1 MLKSY
6 EKKTMTKPFELTAT
20 DAIKLIRNNKL
31 SRYEWVQSCFER
43 IRKKEDLVK
52 AWVYLDE
59 DKALA
64 KAKQLD
70 NENDK
75 SQLGIPFGTKDIIDA
90 SNTPTGFGTSFYQ
103 NNIPMRDAASVAVAK
118 QAGCIFIGKTVSTE
132 LGHRAPGLT
141 TNPHNKDFTP
151 GGSSSGSAAAVASM
165 MAPVCFGTQT
175 TGSVIRPAAY
185 CGVIGYKPSYGDFD
199 KSGILPNSP
208 SIDTLGLMSRSVDD
222 IALFRSILLEEE
234 LVSIKKVDLSKIKIG
249 FVRTPH
255 WEKTDDSTKEA
266 FEHFVNSLRSY
277 KLNVIDLEI
286 DKLISKSDTLHLDIS
301 GYEFKRSISHE
312 RFNYYDQLSDQLRNG
327 RLNDGYQVSNKNYQL
342 ALKDLSILKNQIDAV
357 FEETDLIITPSAP
370 GEALRGL
377 EYTGS
382 PIFNTT
388 WSLNGNPCITLPLF
402 KGKQELPIGCQL
414 VTKFGN
420 DDQLL
425 NYAKTLLEL

>member
-1 MLKSY
+1 
-6 EKKTMTKPFELTAT
+6 MTNPYELTAT

-43 IRKKEDLVK
+43 IREKEDLVK

-59 DKALA
+59 ERALE

-70 NENDK
+70 NENNV
-75 SQLGIPFGTKDIIDA
+75 SQLGIPFGIKDIIDV
-90 SNTPTGFGTSFYQ
+90 SNTPTGFGTNFYQ
-103 NNIPMRDAASVAVAK
+103 NNVPMRDAASVAVAK
-118 QAGCIFIGKTVSTE
+118 QSGCIFIGKTVSTE

-199 KSGILPNSP
+199 KSGILQNSP
-208 SIDTLGLMSRSVDD
+208 SIDTLGLMSRSVED
-222 IALFRSILLEEE
+222 IALFRSILLEEK
-234 LVSIKKVDLSKIKIG
+234 LISIKKIDLSKIKIG

-266 FEHFVNSLRSY
+266 FEHFVNSLRSD

-312 RFNYYDQLSDQLRNG
+312 RFNYYEQLSDQLRNG

-342 ALKDLSILKNQIDAV
+342 ALKDLSILKIQIDTV
-357 FEETDLIITPSAP
+357 FDETDLIITPSAP

>member
-1 MLKSY
+1 
-6 EKKTMTKPFELTAT
+6 
-20 DAIKLIRNNKL
+20 
-31 SRYEWVQSCFER
+31 
-43 IRKKEDLVK
+43 
-52 AWVYLDE
+52 
-59 DKALA
+59 
-64 KAKQLD
+64 
-70 NENDK
+70 
-75 SQLGIPFGTKDIIDA
+75 
-90 SNTPTGFGTSFYQ
+90 
-103 NNIPMRDAASVAVAK
+103 
-118 QAGCIFIGKTVSTE
+118 
-132 LGHRAPGLT
+132 
-141 TNPHNKDFTP
+141 
-151 GGSSSGSAAAVASM
+151 

-208 SIDTLGLMSRSVDD
+208 SIDTLGLMSRSVED
-222 IALFRSILLEEE
+222 IALFRSILLEED
-234 LVSIKKVDLSKIKIG
+234 LVSIQKVDLSKIKIG

-255 WEKTDDSTKEA
+255 WDKTDDSTKEA
-266 FEHFVNSLRSY
+266 FEHFLNLLHSD
-277 KLNVIDLEI
+277 KLNVVDLEI
-286 DKLISKSDTLHLDIS
+286 DNLISKSDALHLDIS

-357 FEETDLIITPSAP
+357 FDKTDLIITPSAP
-370 GEALRGL
+370 GEALKGL

-414 VTKFGN
+414 VARFGD

-425 NYAKTLLEL
+425 NYAKAFLEL

>member
-1 MLKSY
+1 
-6 EKKTMTKPFELTAT
+6 MTNPFELTAT
-20 DAIKLIRNNKL
+20 DAIKLISNNKL

-43 IRKKEDLVK
+43 VREKEDLVK

-59 DKALA
+59 DRALE

-70 NENDK
+70 NKNDR
-75 SQLGIPFGTKDIIDA
+75 SQLGIPFGIKDIIDA

-103 NNIPMRDAASVAVAK
+103 NNVPMRDAASVAVSK
-118 QAGCIFIGKTVSTE
+118 QSGCIFIGKTVSTE

-208 SIDTLGLMSRSVDD
+208 SIDTLGLMSRSVED
-222 IALFRSILLEEE
+222 IVLFRSILLEEE

-255 WEKTDDSTKEA
+255 WDKTDNSTKEA
-266 FEHFVNSLRSY
+266 FEHFFNSLRSD
-277 KLNVIDLEI
+277 KFNVIDLEI
-286 DKLISKSDTLHLDIS
+286 DKLISKSDALHLDIS

-357 FEETDLIITPSAP
+357 FNETDLIITPSAP
-370 GEALRGL
+370 GEALKGL

-402 KGKQELPIGCQL
+402 KGEQELPIGCQL
-414 VTKFGN
+414 VARFGN

-425 NYAKTLLEL
+425 NYAKALLEL

>member
-1 MLKSY
+1 
-6 EKKTMTKPFELTAT
+6 MTNPFELTAT
-20 DAIKLIRNNKL
+20 DAIKLIGNNNL

-43 IRKKEDLVK
+43 IHEKEDFVK

-59 DKALA
+59 DKALE

-75 SQLGIPFGTKDIIDA
+75 SQLGIPFGIKDIIDA
-90 SNTPTGFGTSFYQ
+90 SNTPTGFGTSFYK
-103 NNIPMRDAASVAVAK
+103 NNIPMRDAASVAVTK
-118 QAGCIFIGKTVSTE
+118 QSGCIFIGKTVSTE

-208 SIDTLGLMSRSVDD
+208 SIDTLGLMSRSVED

-255 WEKTDDSTKEA
+255 WDKTDNSTKKA
-266 FEHFVNSLRSY
+266 FEHFLNSLRSD
-277 KLNVIDLEI
+277 KFNVIDLEI
-286 DKLISKSDTLHLDIS
+286 DKLISKSDALHLDIS

-312 RFNYYDQLSDQLRNG
+312 RFNYYKQLSDQLRNG

-357 FEETDLIITPSAP
+357 FDETDLIITPSAP
-370 GEALRGL
+370 GEALKGL

-414 VTKFGN
+414 VARFGE

-425 NYAKTLLEL
+425 NYAKAFLEL

>member
-1 MLKSY
+1 
-6 EKKTMTKPFELTAT
+6 MTNPFELTAT
-20 DAIKLIRNNKL
+20 DAIKLIRNNEL

-43 IRKKEDLVK
+43 IREKEDLIK
-52 AWVYLDE
+52 AWIYLDE
-59 DKALA
+59 DRALE

-70 NENDK
+70 NENNE
-75 SQLGIPFGTKDIIDA
+75 SQLGIPFGIKDIIDA
-90 SNTPTGFGTSFYQ
+90 SNTPTGFGTNFYQ
-103 NNIPMRDAASVAVAK
+103 NNVPMRDAASVSVAK
-118 QAGCIFIGKTVSTE
+118 QSGCIVIGKTVSTE

-208 SIDTLGLMSRSVDD
+208 SIDTLGLMSRSVED

-234 LVSIKKVDLSKIKIG
+234 LISIQKVDLSKIKIG

-255 WEKTDDSTKEA
+255 WDKTDDSTKEA
-266 FEHFVNSLRSY
+266 FEHFLNLLRSD
-277 KLNVIDLEI
+277 KLNVVDLEI
-286 DKLISKSDTLHLDIS
+286 DNLISKSDALHLDIS

-357 FEETDLIITPSAP
+357 FDKTDLIITPSAP
-370 GEALRGL
+370 GEALKGL

-414 VTKFGN
+414 VARFGD

-425 NYAKTLLEL
+425 NYAKAFLEL

>member
-1 MLKSY
+1 
-6 EKKTMTKPFELTAT
+6 MTNPFELTAT
-20 DAIKLIRNNKL
+20 DAIKLICDHKL

-43 IRKKEDLVK
+43 IREKEDLVK

-59 DKALA
+59 DRALE

-70 NENDK
+70 NENNE
-75 SQLGIPFGTKDIIDA
+75 SQLGIPFGIKDIIDA
-90 SNTPTGFGTSFYQ
+90 SNTPTGFGTNFYQ
-103 NNIPMRDAASVAVAK
+103 NNVPMRDAASVSVAK
-118 QAGCIFIGKTVSTE
+118 QSGCIFIGKTVSTE

-141 TNPHNKDFTP
+141 TNPHNKYFTP

-208 SIDTLGLMSRSVDD
+208 SIDTLGLMSRSVED
-222 IALFRSILLEEE
+222 IALFRSILLEED
-234 LVSIKKVDLSKIKIG
+234 LVSIQKVDLSKIKIG

-255 WEKTDDSTKEA
+255 WDKTDDSTKEA
-266 FEHFVNSLRSY
+266 FEHFLNLLRSD
-277 KLNVIDLEI
+277 KLNVVDLEI
-286 DKLISKSDTLHLDIS
+286 DNLISKSDALHLDIS

-327 RLNDGYQVSNKNYQL
+327 RLNDGYQVSNKNYHL

-357 FEETDLIITPSAP
+357 FDKTDLIITPSAP
-370 GEALRGL
+370 GEALKGL

-414 VTKFGN
+414 VARFGE

-425 NYAKTLLEL
+425 NYAKAFLEL

>member
-1 MLKSY
+1 MIN
-6 EKKTMTKPFELTAT
+6 PFELTAT
-20 DAIKLIRNNKL
+20 DAIKLIGNNKL

-43 IRKKEDLVK
+43 IREKEGLVK
-52 AWVYLDE
+52 AWIYLDE
-59 DKALA
+59 DRALE

-75 SQLGIPFGTKDIIDA
+75 SQLGIPFGIKDIIDA
-90 SNTPTGFGTSFYQ
+90 SNTPTGFGTNFYQ
-103 NNIPMRDAASVAVAK
+103 NNVPMRDAASVAVAK
-118 QAGCIFIGKTVSTE
+118 QSGCIVIGKTVSTE

-208 SIDTLGLMSRSVDD
+208 SIDTLGLMSRSVED
-222 IALFRSILLEEE
+222 IALFRSILLEED
-234 LVSIKKVDLSKIKIG
+234 LVSIQKVDLSKIKIG

-255 WEKTDDSTKEA
+255 WDKTDDSTKEA
-266 FEHFVNSLRSY
+266 FEHFLNLLRSD
-277 KLNVIDLEI
+277 KLNVVDLEI
-286 DKLISKSDTLHLDIS
+286 DNLISKSDALHLDIS

-357 FEETDLIITPSAP
+357 FDETDLIITPSAP
-370 GEALRGL
+370 GEALKGL

-414 VTKFGN
+414 VARFGD

-425 NYAKTLLEL
+425 NYAKAFLEL

>member
-1 MLKSY
+1 
-6 EKKTMTKPFELTAT
+6 MTNPFELTAT
-20 DAIKLIRNNKL
+20 DAIELIGNNKL

-43 IRKKEDLVK
+43 IREKEHHVK

-59 DKALA
+59 NKALA
-64 KAKQLD
+64 KAKHLD
-70 NENDK
+70 EDNDK
-75 SQLGIPFGTKDIIDA
+75 SQLGIPFGIKDIIDA

-103 NNIPMRDAASVAVAK
+103 NNVPMRDAASVAVAK
-118 QAGCIFIGKTVSTE
+118 QSGCIFIGKTVSTE

-208 SIDTLGLMSRSVDD
+208 SIDTLGLMSRSVED

-234 LVSIKKVDLSKIKIG
+234 LVSIKKVDFNKIKIG

-255 WEKTDDSTKEA
+255 WEKTDDSTKKA
-266 FEHFVNSLRSY
+266 FENFLNSLRSD

-286 DKLISKSDTLHLDIS
+286 DNLISKSDALHLDIS

-312 RFNYYDQLSDQLRNG
+312 RFNYYGQLSDQLRNG

-342 ALKDLSILKNQIDAV
+342 ALKDLSFLKNQIDEV
-357 FEETDLIITPSAP
+357 FDEIDLIITPSAP
-370 GEALRGL
+370 GEALKGL

-414 VTKFGN
+414 VARFGN

-425 NYAKTLLEL
+425 NYAKAFLEL

>member
-1 MLKSY
+1 
-6 EKKTMTKPFELTAT
+6 MTNPFELTAT
-20 DAIKLIRNNKL
+20 NAIKLIRENKL
-31 SRYEWVQSCFER
+31 SRYEWAQSCFEI
-43 IRKKEDLVK
+43 IREKEDLVK

-59 DKALA
+59 DRALE

-70 NENDK
+70 NENNV
-75 SQLGIPFGTKDIIDA
+75 SQLGIPFGIKDIIDA
-90 SNTPTGFGTSFYQ
+90 SNTPTGFGTNFYK
-103 NNIPMRDAASVAVAK
+103 NNVPMRDAASVAVAK
-118 QAGCIFIGKTVSTE
+118 QSGCIFIGKTVSTE

-208 SIDTLGLMSRSVDD
+208 SVDTLGLMSRSVED

-249 FVRTPH
+249 FVRTLH
-255 WEKTDDSTKEA
+255 WDKTDNSTKEA
-266 FEHFVNSLRSY
+266 FERFLNSLRSD

-286 DKLISKSDTLHLDIS
+286 DKLISKSDALHLDIS

-342 ALKDLSILKNQIDAV
+342 ALKELSILKNQIDAV
-357 FEETDLIITPSAP
+357 FNDTDLIITPSAP
-370 GEALRGL
+370 GEALKGL

-414 VTKFGN
+414 VARFGN
-420 DDQLL
+420 DDQIL
-425 NYAKTLLEL
+425 NYAKALLEL

>member
-1 MLKSY
+1 
-6 EKKTMTKPFELTAT
+6 MTNPFELTAT

-43 IRKKEDLVK
+43 IHEKEDLVK

-59 DKALA
+59 EKALE

-70 NENDK
+70 YENNK
-75 SQLGIPFGTKDIIDA
+75 SQLGIPFGIKDIIDA
-90 SNTPTGFGTSFYQ
+90 SNVPTGFGTSFYQ

-118 QAGCIFIGKTVSTE
+118 QSGCIFIGKTVSTE

-208 SIDTLGLMSRSVDD
+208 SIDTLGLMSRSIED

-234 LVSIKKVDLSKIKIG
+234 LVSIKKVDLRKIKIG

-255 WEKTDDSTKEA
+255 WDKTDDSTKKA
-266 FEHFVNSLRSY
+266 LEHFFNSLRSD

-286 DKLISKSDTLHLDIS
+286 DKLISKSDALHLDIS

-357 FEETDLIITPSAP
+357 FDETDLIITPSAP
-370 GEALRGL
+370 GEALKGL

-414 VTKFGN
+414 VARFGE

-425 NYAKTLLEL
+425 NYAKAFFEL

>member
-1 MLKSY
+1 
-6 EKKTMTKPFELTAT
+6 MTNPFELTAT
-20 DAIKLIRNNKL
+20 DAIKLIGNNKL
-31 SRYEWVQSCFER
+31 SRYEWVQSCFKR
-43 IRKKEDLVK
+43 IREKEGLVK
-52 AWVYLDE
+52 AWIYLDE
-59 DKALA
+59 DRALE

-70 NENDK
+70 NENNE
-75 SQLGIPFGTKDIIDA
+75 SQLGIPFGIKDIIDA
-90 SNTPTGFGTSFYQ
+90 SNTPTGFGTNFYQ
-103 NNIPMRDAASVAVAK
+103 NNVPMRDAASVSVAK
-118 QAGCIFIGKTVSTE
+118 QSGCIFIGKTVSTE

-208 SIDTLGLMSRSVDD
+208 SIDTLGLMSRSVED
-222 IALFRSILLEEE
+222 IALFRSILLEED
-234 LVSIKKVDLSKIKIG
+234 LVSIQKVDLSKIKIG

-255 WEKTDDSTKEA
+255 WDKTDDSTKEA
-266 FEHFVNSLRSY
+266 FEHFLNLLRSD
-277 KLNVIDLEI
+277 KLNIIDLEI
-286 DKLISKSDTLHLDIS
+286 DNLISKSDALHLDIS

-357 FEETDLIITPSAP
+357 FDNTDLIITPSAP
-370 GEALRGL
+370 GEALKGL

-414 VTKFGN
+414 VARFGE

-425 NYAKTLLEL
+425 NYAKAFLEL

>member
-1 MLKSY
+1 
-6 EKKTMTKPFELTAT
+6 MTNPFELTAT
-20 DAIKLIRNNKL
+20 DAIKLIGNNNL

-43 IRKKEDLVK
+43 IHEKEDFVK

-59 DKALA
+59 DKALE

-75 SQLGIPFGTKDIIDA
+75 SQLGIPFGIKDIIDA
-90 SNTPTGFGTSFYQ
+90 SNTPTGFGTSFYK

-118 QAGCIFIGKTVSTE
+118 QSGCIFIGKTVSTE

-208 SIDTLGLMSRSVDD
+208 SIDTLGLMSRSVED

-249 FVRTPH
+249 FLRTPH
-255 WEKTDDSTKEA
+255 WDKTDNSTKEA
-266 FEHFVNSLRSY
+266 FEHFINLLRSD
-277 KLNVIDLEI
+277 KFNVIDLEI
-286 DKLISKSDTLHLDIS
+286 DKLISKSDALHLDIS

-357 FEETDLIITPSAP
+357 FNETDLIITPSAP
-370 GEALRGL
+370 GEALKGL

-414 VTKFGN
+414 VARFGE

-425 NYAKTLLEL
+425 NYAKAFLEL

>member
-1 MLKSY
+1 
-6 EKKTMTKPFELTAT
+6 MTNPFELTAT
-20 DAIKLIRNNKL
+20 DAIKLIGNNNL

-43 IRKKEDLVK
+43 IHEKEDFVK

-59 DKALA
+59 DKALE

-75 SQLGIPFGTKDIIDA
+75 SQLGIPFGIKDIIDA
-90 SNTPTGFGTSFYQ
+90 SNTPTGFGTSFYK
-103 NNIPMRDAASVAVAK
+103 NNIPMRDAASVAVTK
-118 QAGCIFIGKTVSTE
+118 QSGCIFIGKTVSTE

-208 SIDTLGLMSRSVDD
+208 SIDTLGLMSRSVED

-249 FVRTPH
+249 FLRTPH
-255 WEKTDDSTKEA
+255 WDKTDNSTKEA
-266 FEHFVNSLRSY
+266 FEHFINLLRSD
-277 KLNVIDLEI
+277 KFNVIDLEI
-286 DKLISKSDTLHLDIS
+286 DKLISKSDALHLDIS

-312 RFNYYDQLSDQLRNG
+312 RFNYYKQLSDQLRNG

-357 FEETDLIITPSAP
+357 FDETDLIITPSAP
-370 GEALRGL
+370 GEALKGL

-414 VTKFGN
+414 VARFGE

-425 NYAKTLLEL
+425 NYAKAFLEL

>member
-1 MLKSY
+1 
-6 EKKTMTKPFELTAT
+6 MTNPYELTAT
-20 DAIKLIRNNKL
+20 DAIKLIGNNKL
-31 SRYEWVQSCFER
+31 SRYDWVQSCFER
-43 IRKKEDLVK
+43 IRQKEDLVK

-59 DKALA
+59 DRALE

-70 NENDK
+70 NENNL
-75 SQLGIPFGTKDIIDA
+75 SQLGIPFGIKDIIDA
-90 SNTPTGFGTSFYQ
+90 SNTPTGFGTNFYQ
-103 NNIPMRDAASVAVAK
+103 NNVPMRDAASVSVAK
-118 QAGCIFIGKTVSTE
+118 QSGCIFIGKTVSTE

-208 SIDTLGLMSRSVDD
+208 SIDTLGLMSRSVED

-234 LVSIKKVDLSKIKIG
+234 LVSIKKIDLSKIKIG

-266 FEHFVNSLRSY
+266 LEHFINSLRSD

-312 RFNYYDQLSDQLRNG
+312 RFNYYEQLSDQLRNG

-342 ALKDLSILKNQIDAV
+342 ALKDLSILKNQIDTV
-357 FEETDLIITPSAP
+357 FDETDLIITPSAP
-370 GEALRGL
+370 GEALKGL

-414 VTKFGN
+414 VARFGN
-420 DDQLL
+420 DDRLL
-425 NYAKTLLEL
+425 NYAKTFLELYLK

>member
-1 MLKSY
+1 
-6 EKKTMTKPFELTAT
+6 MTNPFELTAT
-20 DAIKLIRNNKL
+20 NAIKLIGNNKL

-43 IRKKEDLVK
+43 IREKEDLVK

-59 DKALA
+59 DRALK

-75 SQLGIPFGTKDIIDA
+75 SQLGIPFGIKDIID
-90 SNTPTGFGTSFYQ
+90 SNNIPTGFGTNFYQ
-103 NNIPMRDAASVAVAK
+103 NNVPMRDAASVSVAK
-118 QAGCIFIGKTVSTE
+118 QSGCIVIGKTVSTE

-208 SIDTLGLMSRSVDD
+208 SIDTLGLMSRSVED

-234 LVSIKKVDLSKIKIG
+234 LVSIQKVDLSKIKIG

-255 WEKTDDSTKEA
+255 WDKTDNSTKKA
-266 FEHFVNSLRSY
+266 FENFLNLLRSD

-286 DKLISKSDTLHLDIS
+286 DNLISKSDALHLDIS

-357 FEETDLIITPSAP
+357 FDKTDLIITPSAP
-370 GEALRGL
+370 GEALKGL

-414 VTKFGN
+414 VARFGE

>member
-1 MLKSY
+1 
-6 EKKTMTKPFELTAT
+6 MTIPFELTAT
-20 DAIKLIRNNKL
+20 DAIKLIRKNKL

-43 IRKKEDLVK
+43 IHEKEDLVK
-52 AWVYLDE
+52 AWIYLDE
-59 DKALA
+59 DRALE

-70 NENDK
+70 NENNE
-75 SQLGIPFGTKDIIDA
+75 SQLGIPFGIKDIIDA
-90 SNTPTGFGTSFYQ
+90 SNTPTGFGTNFYQ
-103 NNIPMRDAASVAVAK
+103 NNVPMRDAASVAVAK
-118 QAGCIFIGKTVSTE
+118 QSGCIFIGKTVSTE

-141 TNPHNKDFTP
+141 TNPQNKDFTP
-151 GGSSSGSAAAVASM
+151 GGSSSGSAATVASM

-266 FEHFVNSLRSY
+266 FEHFVNSLRSD

-342 ALKDLSILKNQIDAV
+342 ALKELSILKNQIDAV
-357 FEETDLIITPSAP
+357 FQETDLIITPSAP

-425 NYAKTLLEL
+425 NYAKTFLEL

>member
-1 MLKSY
+1 
-6 EKKTMTKPFELTAT
+6 MTNPFELTAT
-20 DAIKLIRNNKL
+20 DAIKLIGNNKL
-31 SRYEWVQSCFER
+31 SRYAWVQSCFER
-43 IRKKEDLVK
+43 IREKENLVK

-59 DKALA
+59 DKALE

-70 NENDK
+70 DENNK
-75 SQLGIPFGTKDIIDA
+75 SQLGIPFGIKDIIDS
-90 SNTPTGFGTSFYQ
+90 SNTPTGFGTSFYK

-118 QAGCIFIGKTVSTE
+118 QSGCIFIGKTVSTE

-208 SIDTLGLMSRSVDD
+208 SIDTLGLMSRSVED

-234 LVSIKKVDLSKIKIG
+234 LVSIKKINLSKIKIG

-255 WEKTDDSTKEA
+255 WEKTDNSTKEA
-266 FEHFVNSLRSY
+266 FEHFVNSLRSD

-312 RFNYYDQLSDQLRNG
+312 RFNYYEQLSDQLRNG

-357 FEETDLIITPSAP
+357 FDKTDLIITPSAP
-370 GEALRGL
+370 GEALKGL

-414 VTKFGN
+414 VARFGD

-425 NYAKTLLEL
+425 NYAKAFLEL

>member
-1 MLKSY
+1 
-6 EKKTMTKPFELTAT
+6 MTNPFELTAT
-20 DAIKLIRNNKL
+20 DAIKLIGNNKL

-43 IRKKEDLVK
+43 IREKEDLVK

-59 DKALA
+59 ERALE

-70 NENDK
+70 NENNV
-75 SQLGIPFGTKDIIDA
+75 SQLGIPFGIKDIIDA
-90 SNTPTGFGTSFYQ
+90 SNTPTGFGTNFYQ
-103 NNIPMRDAASVAVAK
+103 NNVPMRDAASVSVAK
-118 QAGCIFIGKTVSTE
+118 QSGCIFIGKTVSTE

-141 TNPHNKDFTP
+141 TNPHNKDYTP

-208 SIDTLGLMSRSVDD
+208 SIDTLGLMSRSVED

-249 FVRTPH
+249 FVRTHH

-266 FEHFVNSLRSY
+266 FEHFVNSLRSD

-327 RLNDGYQVSNKNYQL
+327 RLNNGYQVSNKNYQL
-342 ALKDLSILKNQIDAV
+342 ALKELSILKNQIGAV

-370 GEALRGL
+370 GEALKGL

-425 NYAKTLLEL
+425 NYAKTFLEL

>member
-1 MLKSY
+1 
-6 EKKTMTKPFELTAT
+6 MTNPYELTAT

-43 IRKKEDLVK
+43 IHEKEDLVK
-52 AWVYLDE
+52 AWVHLDE
-59 DKALA
+59 ERALE

-70 NENDK
+70 NENNV
-75 SQLGIPFGTKDIIDA
+75 SQLGIPFGIKDIIDA
-90 SNTPTGFGTSFYQ
+90 SNTPTGFGTNFYQ
-103 NNIPMRDAASVAVAK
+103 NNVPMRDAASVAVAK
-118 QAGCIFIGKTVSTE
+118 QSGCIFIGKTVSTE

-185 CGVIGYKPSYGDFD
+185 CGIIGYKPSYGDFD

-208 SIDTLGLMSRSVDD
+208 SIDTLGLMSRSVED

-266 FEHFVNSLRSY
+266 LEHFINSLRSN

-286 DKLISKSDTLHLDIS
+286 DKLISNSDKLHLDIS

>member
-1 MLKSY
+1 
-6 EKKTMTKPFELTAT
+6 MTNPFELTAT
-20 DAIKLIRNNKL
+20 DAIKLICDNKL

-43 IRKKEDLVK
+43 IREKEHSVK

-59 DKALA
+59 DRALE

-70 NENDK
+70 NENNE
-75 SQLGIPFGTKDIIDA
+75 SQLGIPFGIKDIIDA
-90 SNTPTGFGTSFYQ
+90 SNTPTRFGTSFYQ
-103 NNIPMRDAASVAVAK
+103 NNVPMRDAASVAVAK
-118 QAGCIFIGKTVSTE
+118 QSGCIFIGKTVSTE

-208 SIDTLGLMSRSVDD
+208 SIDTLGLMSRSVED

-234 LVSIKKVDLSKIKIG
+234 LVSIQKADLSKIKIG

-255 WEKTDDSTKEA
+255 WDKTDDSTKEA
-266 FEHFVNSLRSY
+266 FEHFLNLLRSD
-277 KLNVIDLEI
+277 KLNVVDLEI
-286 DKLISKSDTLHLDIS
+286 DNLISKSDALHLDIS

-327 RLNDGYQVSNKNYQL
+327 RLNDGYQVSNKNYHL

-357 FEETDLIITPSAP
+357 FDETDLIITPSAP
-370 GEALRGL
+370 GEALKGL

-414 VTKFGN
+414 VARFGE

-425 NYAKTLLEL
+425 NYAKAFLEL

>member
-1 MLKSY
+1 
-6 EKKTMTKPFELTAT
+6 MTNPYELTAT

-43 IRKKEDLVK
+43 IRERENLVK

-59 DKALA
+59 DRALE

-75 SQLGIPFGTKDIIDA
+75 SQLGIPFGIKDIIDA
-90 SNTPTGFGTSFYQ
+90 NNTPTGFGTNFYQ
-103 NNIPMRDAASVAVAK
+103 NNVPMRDAASVAVAK
-118 QAGCIFIGKTVSTE
+118 QSGCIVIGKTVSTE

-141 TNPHNKDFTP
+141 TNPHDKDFTP

-208 SIDTLGLMSRSVDD
+208 SIDTLGLMSRSVED
-222 IALFRSILLEEE
+222 IALFRSILLEED
-234 LVSIKKVDLSKIKIG
+234 LVSIQKVDLSKIKIG

-255 WEKTDDSTKEA
+255 WDKTDDSTKEA
-266 FEHFVNSLRSY
+266 FEHFLNLLRSD
-277 KLNVIDLEI
+277 KLSVVDLEI
-286 DKLISKSDTLHLDIS
+286 DNLISKSDALHLDIS

-342 ALKDLSILKNQIDAV
+342 ALKDLSILKNQMDAV
-357 FEETDLIITPSAP
+357 FDETDLIMTPSAP
-370 GEALRGL
+370 GEALIGL

-388 WSLNGNPCITLPLF
+388 WSLSGNPSITLPLF

-414 VTKFGN
+414 VARFGD

-425 NYAKTLLEL
+425 NYAKAFLEL

>member
-1 MLKSY
+1 MYK
-6 EKKTMTKPFELTAT
+6 
-20 DAIKLIRNNKL
+20 R
-31 SRYEWVQSCFER
+31 Q
-43 IRKKEDLVK
+43 
-52 AWVYLDE
+52 
-59 DKALA
+59 
-64 KAKQLD
+64 
-70 NENDK
+70 
-75 SQLGIPFGTKDIIDA
+75 
-90 SNTPTGFGTSFYQ
+90 
-103 NNIPMRDAASVAVAK
+103 
-118 QAGCIFIGKTVSTE
+118 VSTE

-208 SIDTLGLMSRSVDD
+208 SIDTLGLMSRSVED

-234 LVSIKKVDLSKIKIG
+234 LVSIQKVDLSKIKIG

-255 WEKTDDSTKEA
+255 WDKTDDSTKEA
-266 FEHFVNSLRSY
+266 FENFLNLLRSD
-277 KLNVIDLEI
+277 KLNVVDLEI
-286 DKLISKSDTLHLDIS
+286 DNLISKSDALHLDIS

-357 FEETDLIITPSAP
+357 FNKADLIITPSAP
-370 GEALRGL
+370 GEALKGL

-402 KGKQELPIGCQL
+402 KGEQELPIGCQL
-414 VTKFGN
+414 VARFGE
-420 DDQLL
+420 DDQLF
-425 NYAKTLLEL
+425 NYAQGFLEL

>member
-1 MLKSY
+1 
-6 EKKTMTKPFELTAT
+6 MTNPFELTAT
-20 DAIKLIRNNKL
+20 DAIKLIRDKKL
-31 SRYEWVQSCFER
+31 LRYEWVQSCFER
-43 IRKKEDLVK
+43 IREKEDLVK

-59 DKALA
+59 ERALE

-70 NENDK
+70 NENNE
-75 SQLGIPFGTKDIIDA
+75 SQLGIPFGIKDIIDV
-90 SNTPTGFGTSFYQ
+90 SNTPTGFGTNFYQ
-103 NNIPMRDAASVAVAK
+103 NNVPMRDAASVAVAK

-199 KSGILPNSP
+199 KSGILQNSP
-208 SIDTLGLMSRSVDD
+208 SIDTLGLMSRSVED
-222 IALFRSILLEEE
+222 IALFRSILLEEV
-234 LVSIKKVDLSKIKIG
+234 LVSIKKIDLSKIKIG

-255 WEKTDDSTKEA
+255 WEKTDNSTKEA
-266 FEHFVNSLRSY
+266 FEHFVNSLRSD

-286 DKLISKSDTLHLDIS
+286 DKLILKSDTLHLDIS

-312 RFNYYDQLSDQLRNG
+312 RFNYYEQLSDQLRNG

-342 ALKDLSILKNQIDAV
+342 ALKNLSILKNQIDTV
-357 FEETDLIITPSAP
+357 FDETDLIITPSAP
-370 GEALRGL
+370 GEALKGL

-402 KGKQELPIGCQL
+402 KGKQGLPIGCQL
-414 VTKFGN
+414 VARFGN

-425 NYAKTLLEL
+425 NYAKTFLELYLK

>member
-1 MLKSY
+1 
-6 EKKTMTKPFELTAT
+6 MTNPFELTAT
-20 DAIKLIRNNKL
+20 DVIKLICDNKL

-43 IRKKEDLVK
+43 IREKEDLVK
-52 AWVYLDE
+52 AWIYLDE
-59 DKALA
+59 DRALK

-70 NENDK
+70 NENNE
-75 SQLGIPFGTKDIIDA
+75 SQLGIPFGIKDIIDA
-90 SNTPTGFGTSFYQ
+90 SNTPTGFGTNFYQ
-103 NNIPMRDAASVAVAK
+103 NNVPMRDAASVAVAK
-118 QAGCIFIGKTVSTE
+118 QSGCIFIGKTVSTE

-208 SIDTLGLMSRSVDD
+208 SIDTLGLMSRSVED
-222 IALFRSILLEEE
+222 IALFRSILLEED
-234 LVSIKKVDLSKIKIG
+234 LVSIQKVDLSKIKIG

-255 WEKTDDSTKEA
+255 WDKTDDSTKEA
-266 FEHFVNSLRSY
+266 FEHFLNLLRSD
-277 KLNVIDLEI
+277 KLNVVDLEI
-286 DKLISKSDTLHLDIS
+286 DNLISKSDALHLDIS

-357 FEETDLIITPSAP
+357 FDKTDLIITPSAP
-370 GEALRGL
+370 GEALKGL

-414 VTKFGN
+414 VARFGE

-425 NYAKTLLEL
+425 NYAKAFLEL

>member
-1 MLKSY
+1 
-6 EKKTMTKPFELTAT
+6 MTNPFELTAT

-31 SRYEWVQSCFER
+31 SRYEWVKSCFER

-59 DKALA
+59 DRALE
-64 KAKQLD
+64 KAKNLD
-70 NENDK
+70 NTHNK
-75 SQLGIPFGTKDIIDA
+75 SQFGIPFGIKDIIDA
-90 SNTPTGFGTSFYQ
+90 SNTPTRFGTSFYQ
-103 NNIPMRDAASVAVAK
+103 NNVPMRDAASVAVAK
-118 QAGCIFIGKTVSTE
+118 QSGCIFIGKTVSTE

-185 CGVIGYKPSYGDFD
+185 CGIIGYKPSYGDFD

-208 SIDTLGLMSRSVDD
+208 SIDTLGLMSRSVED
-222 IALFRSILLEEE
+222 ISLFRSILLEEE

-249 FVRTPH
+249 FVRTLH
-255 WEKTDDSTKEA
+255 WDKTDDSTKEA
-266 FEHFVNSLRSY
+266 FEHFLNLLRSD
-277 KLNVIDLEI
+277 KLNVVDLEI
-286 DKLISKSDTLHLDIS
+286 DNLISKSDALHLDIS

-357 FEETDLIITPSAP
+357 FDETDLIITPSAP
-370 GEALRGL
+370 GEALKGL

-402 KGKQELPIGCQL
+402 KGKQGLPIGCQL
-414 VTKFGN
+414 VSRFGN

-425 NYAKTLLEL
+425 NYAKTFLEL

>member
-1 MLKSY
+1 
-6 EKKTMTKPFELTAT
+6 MTNPFELTAT
-20 DAIKLIRNNKL
+20 DAIKLIGNNNL

-43 IRKKEDLVK
+43 IHEKEDFVK

-59 DKALA
+59 DKALE

-75 SQLGIPFGTKDIIDA
+75 SQLGIPFGIKDIIDA
-90 SNTPTGFGTSFYQ
+90 SNTPTGFGTSFYK

-118 QAGCIFIGKTVSTE
+118 QSGCIFIGKTVSTE

-208 SIDTLGLMSRSVDD
+208 SIDTLGLMSRSVED

-249 FVRTPH
+249 FLRTPH
-255 WEKTDDSTKEA
+255 WDKTDNSTKEA
-266 FEHFVNSLRSY
+266 FEHFINLLRSD
-277 KLNVIDLEI
+277 KFNVIDLEI
-286 DKLISKSDTLHLDIS
+286 DKLISKSDALHLDIS

-312 RFNYYDQLSDQLRNG
+312 RFNYYKQLSDQLRNG

-357 FEETDLIITPSAP
+357 FDETDLIITPSAP
-370 GEALRGL
+370 GEALKGL

-414 VTKFGN
+414 VARFGE

-425 NYAKTLLEL
+425 NYAKAFLEL